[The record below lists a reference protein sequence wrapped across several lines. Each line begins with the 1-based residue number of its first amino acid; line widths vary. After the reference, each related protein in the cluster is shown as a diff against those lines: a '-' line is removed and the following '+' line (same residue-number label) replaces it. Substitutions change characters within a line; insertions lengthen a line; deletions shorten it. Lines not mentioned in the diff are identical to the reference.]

1 MLKVKGNISI
11 NSTKEDVSQFLFY
24 NFRISEKAYENIIK
38 ENITGEILLYL
49 EDDDYT
55 FLEISPNVKEKIK
68 EYLESNKKNL
78 IVKSIKLPIKFDSN
92 NIEVIDFFEK
102 YLSFKGNLN
111 VDINGKKLLTLSEQ
125 DMKSLGLNLGQRKKL
140 LHYIKHLNIYYK
152 EELKNFFKKLKI
164 KFAIQKINKILRSS
178 NLEIYKEE
186 KSESFIYK
194 IKYSNQTQKEIK
206 FVEIDIDQIK
216 GLKNRIFI
224 SSTKTNKLKGE
235 GKDDKINK
243 EQLINQFLILMDNI
257 NQLINTFDNLIN
269 AGYPNLSNLT
279 LKIENSIVFDPNDRE
294 KDLQKIIDEYKRKNE
309 DFRENVKKGYE
320 KYPLLR
326 LFYGKQFIQLYE
338 KAKNNKDN
346 KNNISHLVNSMT
358 FNKIKNF
365 NVTFQYDDS
374 KDNIENIFKYL
385 ENLFKIN
392 NNVTLDDIYSQNK
405 ILSDLPLDPGLYRI
419 ITTEKDL
426 ELNINI
432 SYVYIN
438 LTGNLPIINTLLSCN
453 DETNIEI
460 INAFLYR
467 AIFCEAPILFLITNI
482 ECLELSIKQN
492 FVKTLNNLYLSK
504 NNNIKS
510 YILFLYKKADSDLMK
525 DIEKLIPFK
534 NKLDNFLIKPE
545 KSISLFNETESYSSA
560 FAGYGKTTEIKYKVK
575 EKNGK
580 YYYLPLGGVFTRNYV
595 INNLENLNLELK
607 DGKKIFIHLDL
618 SETDNDDLMNELL
631 FKLLI
636 LRYID
641 SKDKI
646 FYLGNDVNIIIEI
659 PNDFIDF
666 KRKYGI
672 LTLFKNIYIDKL
684 CPLRLEEDIHKVED
698 SPISIVAETL
708 KLYEN
713 GEIERKNIFLEQ
725 DIKLKA
731 NECEQIINR
740 HFKVENHNYYQKI
753 NFIKISAIQ
762 FKKFCKNFYFNYEL
776 GLVCGKG
783 DIICS
788 IRKCAIKYFII
799 LTEAFAR
806 SPYDSILKK
815 NETVKIYDQ
824 TQKRK
829 IKEEALISLSNEIKE
844 VFSFE
849 LIKPSLVFF
858 NRDGFSLSIISNIQD
873 KYNPGYKELYLLWNS
888 QNCNPDDDLKLIDYK
903 NLNHEHF
910 IKEIQIIF
918 SLHDVISIDD
928 IKEICEING
937 NFIFDSDNYIKMV
950 RILLSIEA
958 KIPVILMGETGGE
971 KTKLLKILATFYGR
985 GRANWKT
992 LQMHEGINDK
1002 NIVDFI
1008 DEINN
1013 EVKEKEE
1020 EKGEE
1025 EEEKEKKELTW
1036 IFLDEINKC
1045 NSLGLITEIMCNH
1058 TYLGKKIS
1066 KNIILIAACIPYRLL
1081 TKKMRESDLVNYN
1094 IKEDNNFNNLVYTVN
1109 PLPHSLL
1116 NFVFDFDSPKHKI
1129 YY

>member
-1 MLKVKGNISI
+1 MFKVKGNISI
-11 NSTKEDVSQFLFY
+11 NSTKEDVSQFLFD
-24 NFRISEKAYENIIK
+24 NFRISKKVYENIIK
-38 ENITGEILLYL
+38 ENITGEILIYL

-55 FLEISPNVKEKIK
+55 FLEINPKVKEKIK
-68 EYLESNKKNL
+68 EYLESNKKKL
-78 IVKSIKLPIKFDSN
+78 IVKSIKLPLKFESN
-92 NIEVIDFFEK
+92 KNEVINFFEK

-111 VDINGKKLLTLSEQ
+111 DNINGKKLLTFSEQ
-125 DMKSLGLNLGQRKKL
+125 DMKKIGLNLGQRKKL
-140 LHYIKHLNIYYK
+140 LHYIKHLNMYYK
-152 EELKNFFKKLKI
+152 EELKKFFKKLK
-164 KFAIQKINKILRSS
+164 KKLAIQNINKILRSS

-194 IKYSNQTQKEIK
+194 LKYSKQAPKEIK
-206 FVEIDIDQIK
+206 FVEIDFNQIK
-216 GLKNRIFI
+216 ELKNIIFI
-224 SSTKTNKLKGE
+224 SSTKTNLLKEE

-243 EQLINQFLILMDNI
+243 EQLINQFLILIDNI
-257 NQLINTFDNLIN
+257 NQLINSLDNLIK
-269 AGYPNLSNLT
+269 AGYPHLSNIT
-279 LKIENSIVFDPNDRE
+279 LKIENSIVFDPNNRE

-326 LFYGKQFIQLYE
+326 LFYGKQFIKLYE

-346 KNNISHLVNSMT
+346 ISHIVNSMT

-365 NVTFQYDDS
+365 NVAFQYDDS
-374 KDNIENIFKYL
+374 KDSIENIHKYL
-385 ENLFKIN
+385 ENLFGIN
-392 NNVTLDDIYSQNK
+392 NNLTLDDIYSQNK
-405 ILSDLPLDPGLYRI
+405 ILSDLTLDPGLYRI
-419 ITTEKDL
+419 ITTEEDF

-438 LTGNLPIINTLLSCN
+438 LTGNLPIINTLLICN

-460 INAFLYR
+460 INSFLYR

-492 FVKTLNNLYLSK
+492 LVKTLNDLYLSK
-504 NNNIKS
+504 NRNIKS
-510 YILFLYKKADSDLMK
+510 YILFLFKKDDSKLME
-525 DIEKLIPFK
+525 DIEQFIPFK
-534 NKLDNFLIKPE
+534 NMLNNFLIKPE

-636 LRYID
+636 LRFID

-659 PNDFIDF
+659 PNGYIDF

-684 CPLRLEEDIHKVED
+684 CPLRLEENIHKIED

-708 KLYEN
+708 KLYEDEKI
-713 GEIERKNIFLEQ
+713 GTKNIILEQ

-753 NFIKISAIQ
+753 NFIKILAIQ
-762 FKKFCKNFYFNYEL
+762 FKKFCKNMFFNYNIAL
-776 GLVCGKG
+776 ACGKSDLIG
-783 DIICS
+783 H
-788 IRKCAIKYFII
+788 IRKFIIKYFIF
-799 LTEAFAR
+799 LAEVFAR

-815 NETVKIYDQ
+815 KNETVKFFDK

-829 IKEEALISLSNEIKE
+829 IKEEALISLSNEMKE

-849 LIKPSLVFF
+849 LIKHGLVVF
-858 NRDGFSLSIISNIQD
+858 NRDGFSISIISNFQD
-873 KYNPGYKELYLLWNS
+873 KNNPEYKELLKLWNS
-888 QNCNPDDDLKLIDYK
+888 QNYNPDDVYELIDYK
-903 NLNHEHF
+903 NLSHEHF
-910 IKEIQIIF
+910 IKEIKNLF
-918 SLHDVISIDD
+918 SLHDYMSIED
-928 IKEICEING
+928 IKEICEKNE
-937 NFIFDSDNYIKMV
+937 NYIFDSDNYIKMI
-950 RILLSIEA
+950 RIVLSIEA
-958 KIPVILMGETGGE
+958 KIPVILMGETGEE
-971 KTKLLKILATFYGR
+971 KTKFLEILAILYGK
-985 GRANWKT
+985 GKVEWKT
-992 LQMHEGINDK
+992 LQMHAGISDK

-1013 EVKEKEE
+1013 KVKEK

-1025 EEEKEKKELTW
+1025 EEEEEEEKVKKLTW

-1058 TYLGKKIS
+1058 SYLGKKIS
-1066 KNIILIAACIPYRLL
+1066 KNIILIAGCIPYRLL

-1094 IKEDNNFNNLVYTVN
+1094 IKEDNKLNNLVYTVN

-1116 NFVFDFDSPKHKI
+1116 NFVFDIDSPRH
-1129 YY
+1129 